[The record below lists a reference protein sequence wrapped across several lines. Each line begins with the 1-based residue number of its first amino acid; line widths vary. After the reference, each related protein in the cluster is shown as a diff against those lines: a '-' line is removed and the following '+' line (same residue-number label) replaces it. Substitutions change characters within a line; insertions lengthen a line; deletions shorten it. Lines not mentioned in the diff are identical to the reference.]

1 MEKFDLPPNFL
12 VFITDQQRADHLGC
26 YGNGVVKT
34 PHIDALADR
43 GSRFERF
50 YVANP
55 VCMPNRGSIMTSRMP
70 SLHGSR
76 SNGIPLPLDSVTF
89 ADVLGDAGYAT
100 ALVGKCHLQ
109 NIEDQPPMLEKPRHP
124 GLQGR
129 PGLPEARKPAHGP
142 ASYLQEMRTSWNDPE
157 HRIAVPYYGF
167 QDIDLC
173 NHHGDECF
181 GDWLR
186 WLQAHSPELASRIG
200 REHGKRDSKL
210 IAPQAWKTLLDEFN
224 YPTHYIATRSAEWI
238 RQHVA
243 ARPMQ
248 PFALVCS
255 FPDPHHPW
263 TPPGKYWDMYSV
275 ADIQLSRKQQAHID
289 PPPHL
294 RWLMQERASGQAN
307 TETQR
312 VFAAS
317 EREIKEIT
325 ALTYGMITN
334 IDDRVGLVMD
344 ALRESGADQTTV
356 VIFTSDHGDFMGD
369 HGLMLKGPLHYEGLV
384 RVPFIWSDPAAQDG
398 ARVRR
403 DLGSS
408 IDIGA
413 SVLARAGIAP
423 PNGVQGKAL
432 FAPSGQGIE
441 SGRDA
446 VLIEDNQ
453 QRTFMGFSKPVWLR
467 TLVTDTHRISV
478 YGQGDRGELY
488 DLAADP
494 DEMVNLWDVP
504 SAVQAKAEL
513 LGRLARSMIEH
524 GETSPHPTHVA

>member
-1 MEKFDLPPNFL
+1 
-12 VFITDQQRADHLGC
+12 
-26 YGNGVVKT
+26 
-34 PHIDALADR
+34 
-43 GSRFERF
+43 
-50 YVANP
+50 
-55 VCMPNRGSIMTSRMP
+55 
-70 SLHGSR
+70 
-76 SNGIPLPLDSVTF
+76 
-89 ADVLGDAGYAT
+89 
-100 ALVGKCHLQ
+100 
-109 NIEDQPPMLEKPRHP
+109 
-124 GLQGR
+124 
-129 PGLPEARKPAHGP
+129 
-142 ASYLQEMRTSWNDPE
+142 
-157 HRIAVPYYGF
+157 
-167 QDIDLC
+167 
-173 NHHGDECF
+173 
-181 GDWLR
+181 
-186 WLQAHSPELASRIG
+186 
-200 REHGKRDSKL
+200 
-210 IAPQAWKTLLDEFN
+210 
-224 YPTHYIATRSAEWI
+224 
-238 RQHVA
+238 
-243 ARPMQ
+243 
-248 PFALVCS
+248 
-255 FPDPHHPW
+255 
-263 TPPGKYWDMYSV
+263 
-275 ADIQLSRKQQAHID
+275 
-289 PPPHL
+289 
-294 RWLMQERASGQAN
+294 MQERASGQAN

-398 ARVRR
+398 AQVRR

-441 SGRDA
+441 SGRDG

-494 DEMVNLWDVP
+494 DEMVNLWDAP
-504 SAVQAKAEL
+504 LAVQAKAEL